1 MAYTPYED
9 LTLAIRYSLAAAPEA
24 RTDGSGCVSHDIWSQ
39 VQIGGEWFNDAHWT
53 INVPGADLET
63 VLVMANNAAKVTA
76 YKALLVESRNVQ
88 PSPNTGNDT
97 ADILAR
103 INANGR
109 AAAAASGANE
119 YITVTLGQEYPVA
132 FSL

>member
-9 LTLAIRYSLAAAPEA
+9 LTPAIRYSLAAAPEA
-24 RTDGSGCVSHDIWSQ
+24 RTDGSGCVAHDIWSM
-39 VQIGGEWFNDAHWT
+39 VDVGGWINDAHWT
-53 INVPGADLET
+53 INIPATELEA
-63 VLVMANNAAKVTA
+63 VLVMANNAAKIAA
-76 YKALLVESRNVQ
+76 YKALLVSSRNVQ

-109 AAAAASGANE
+109 AALAAAGADE

-132 FSL
+132 FAL